1 MVGAG
6 ISLINSPHKK
16 IKKYICS
23 ITLQIISQTDFAYLN
38 AVISQKSI
46 RKVFFFHLVQE
57 RIILEGKKFS
67 PVVIVLV
74 HAEKFHGMTLET
86 PLWPQHDPAL

>member
-38 AVISQKSI
+38 SVISQKS
-46 RKVFFFHLVQE
+46 RTRENHLG
-57 RIILEGKKFS
+57 GKKFS

>member
-1 MVGAG
+1 MVEAG

-23 ITLQIISQTDFAYLN
+23 ITLEIISQTDFAYLN
-38 AVISQKSI
+38 SVISQKSI
-46 RKVFFFHLVQE
+46 FKVFFHLEQE

>member
-38 AVISQKSI
+38 SVISQKSI
-46 RKVFFFHLVQE
+46 CKVFFPSRARENHLG
-57 RIILEGKKFS
+57 GKKFS